1 MPCRHL
7 MKSQIVSLKQN
18 PHEIN
23 GSNAQTFLSLSTD
36 FSDSDQ
42 NNKSLIQ
49 SMDRKTN
56 ASLPANFSSL
66 HITDPLTIWLN
77 SM

>member
-42 NNKSLIQ
+42 NNKFLIQ
-49 SMDRKTN
+49 SMDRTAKTAIP
-56 ASLPANFSSL
+56 ASFSSL
-66 HITDPLTIWLN
+66 SITDPLTVWLN